1 MRWSGCSP
9 FTKFPENPV
18 EKEMEDGNGIFGSPI
33 FAERNRMLQIEIR
46 VPSLIPVS
54 GSQGRFFVQMV
65 NTIPEQNL
73 PVVIFLAIYLNRE
86 PTCLPM

>member
-1 MRWSGCSP
+1 
-9 FTKFPENPV
+9 
-18 EKEMEDGNGIFGSPI
+18 MEDGNGIFGSPI